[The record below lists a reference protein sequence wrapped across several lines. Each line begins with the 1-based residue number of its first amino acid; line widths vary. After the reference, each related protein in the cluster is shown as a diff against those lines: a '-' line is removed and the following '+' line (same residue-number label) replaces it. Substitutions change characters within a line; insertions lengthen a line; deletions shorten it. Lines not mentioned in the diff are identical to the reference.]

1 MILSERTSKA
11 LDIIVGGFFDLNRT
25 TDRMCSVL
33 NNTFSMPQAADII
46 HHKLAHVWSLVADIP
61 SGFKDECNALTFY
74 PETHADGR
82 TYSNLSD
89 MMGTL
94 YKETIE
100 VYKMIKMAYKIADE
114 ENDLNACAMLMRLTR
129 LMNIL
134 IGQVSTL
141 KDKAEQ
147 MPTDYDSYDAHI
159 DDWGI
164 DGVDT
169 TNPHIGED
177 D

>member
-25 TDRMCSVL
+25 YDRACSVL
-33 NNTFSMPQAADII
+33 QIKFVMPQAEKYL
-46 HHKLAHVWSLVADIP
+46 HNLAHVWPLMADIC
-61 SGFKDECNALTFY
+61 SEFKNECNVLTFY
-74 PETHADGR
+74 PETHSDNR
-82 TYSNLSD
+82 VYDNLSD

-100 VYKMIKMAYKIADE
+100 VYEMIKMAYKIADE

-129 LMNIL
+129 LMTIL

-147 MPTDYDSYDAHI
+147 MPTDFDSYDNHI
-159 DDWGI
+159 EDWGI

-169 TNPHIGED
+169 ANPHTGD
-177 D
+177 ND

>member
-1 MILSERTSKA
+1 
-11 LDIIVGGFFDLNRT
+11 
-25 TDRMCSVL
+25 
-33 NNTFSMPQAADII
+33 MPQAANII
-46 HHKLAHVWSLVADIP
+46 HHNLAHVWSLTADII
-61 SGFKDECNALTFY
+61 SEFKDECNVLTFY
-74 PETHADGR
+74 PETHGDGR
-82 TYSNLSD
+82 TYNNLSD

-100 VYKMIKMAYKIADE
+100 VYEMIKMAYKIADE

-147 MPTDYDSYDAHI
+147 MPTDYDAYDAHI
-159 DDWGI
+159 EDWGI

-169 TNPHIGED
+169 TNPHTGD
-177 D
+177 ND